1 MGQILPGRI
10 RARGRFTRGLGFAA
24 VLLFSACSIHAP
36 DVQLVAG
43 DGSQVTGDA
52 ATGSEAGAGT
62 VAGEGAAGTAATGEA
77 GAGEVSA
84 ADAQR
89 CKGQATQ
96 TGVTGNSIKLGA
108 TFALSGPVSN
118 ISGPILKG
126 VQAYFN
132 KVNEEGGVHGRKI
145 ALKWYD
151 DGWDAQR
158 GKGYI
163 KRLVEN
169 DKVFALTVVP
179 SSNGLDASKTYLEQ
193 RRMPV
198 FGTSGLIESQFESP
212 MQWPVGVSTKS
223 SARIALVDMK
233 RRGARNLAVIWLD
246 LLAGRQAME
255 AFKNSSRSIMGKAP
269 EDFLVNVNGYRVS
282 ISEPDFGPV
291 WARVID
297 DTKRWQRAHGQ
308 TATGRPDY
316 VALAIDPTNAIKA
329 LQAAENIG
337 FRPKLAWGGA
347 APLFL
352 DIVPQGTNY
361 AARTGLLASSS
372 YYPPIGKYLQK
383 PAVKEYVATVRKYFG
398 DDVDLKNPYLEGG
411 YAGAALTVEV
421 LKRVGPCLTRERAI
435 KVADSLRNYSAAGLT
450 PPLTFTPPGQGAGHY
465 GNVRALTVRVNDNSD
480 WVVERDFI
488 ADPTPGKP

>member
-1 MGQILPGRI
+1 MAQMFSTGGGA
-10 RARGRFTRGLGFAA
+10 ARRFTRTSRSAA
-24 VLLFSACSIHAP
+24 VLIALGTLFTSCSIHAP
-36 DVQLVAG
+36 DVHLVSGQGGVVEGEVAPG
-43 DGSQVTGDA
+43 E
-52 ATGSEAGAGT
+52 ATGGAGT
-62 VAGEGAAGTAATGEA
+62 TSEGGATGEA
-77 GAGEVSA
+77 AAGVSG
-84 ADAQR
+84 ADAKR
-89 CKGQATQ
+89 CVGQATQ
-96 TGVTGNSIKLGA
+96 TGVTGDTIKLGA

-132 KVNEEGGVHGRKI
+132 KTNAEGGIHGRKI
-145 ALKWYD
+145 SLKWYD

-169 DKVFALTVVP
+169 DKVFALSVVP
-179 SSNGLDASKTYLEQ
+179 SSNGLDAAKSYLEQ

-233 RRGARNLAVIWLD
+233 RRKAQNLAVIWLD

-255 AFKNSSRSIMGKAP
+255 AFRNSSRSIIGKAP
-269 EDFLVNVNGYRVS
+269 EDFLVNTNGYRVS

-291 WARVID
+291 WARIID
-297 DTKRWQRAHGQ
+297 DTKRWQRDHGE

-316 VALAIDPTNAIKA
+316 VAFAIDPTNAIKA

-352 DIVPQGTNY
+352 DIVPQGSNY
-361 AARTGLLASSS
+361 AARTGLLAGSS
-372 YYPPIGKYLQK
+372 YYPPIGKYLQRA
-383 PAVKEYVATVRKYFG
+383 AVKEYVATVRKYFG

-411 YAGAALTVEV
+411 YAGAAMTVEV
-421 LKRVGPCLTRERAI
+421 LKRAGPCLTRERAI
-435 KVADSLRNYSAAGLT
+435 KIADSLTNFSAAGLT
-450 PPLTFTPPGQGAGHY
+450 PPLTFRTPGNGSGHY
-465 GNVRALTVRVNDNSD
+465 GNVRALTVRVNDDSD
-480 WVVERDFI
+480 WVVERDFVT
-488 ADPTPGKP
+488 DPTPGKN